1 MNIYIAE
8 MPFGDRLDISIAE
21 LHREAIENNELI
33 TESVSGFEGLKHTE
47 ETKRKM
53 SLAWDKRRKVGVS
66 KETRKK
72 QSEAAKGRPPV
83 SNETRKKISKAISGK
98 KNGMYGK
105 THHMK
110 GKKRIEVECN
120 HCGKVGGEGVMGR
133 WHFDNCKQKRT
144 EAASN

>member
-1 MNIYIAE
+1 MNIYIVDA
-8 MPFGDRLDISIAE
+8 PFGDRLDISIAE
-21 LHREAIENNELI
+21 LHREAVENNELI
-33 TESVSGFEGLKHTE
+33 TEGVSGFEGLKHTE
-47 ETKRKM
+47 ETKRRM

-72 QSEAAKGRPPV
+72 QSESAKNRV
-83 SNETRKKISKAISGK
+83 FSDETRKKISKANSGK

-133 WHFDNCKQKRT
+133 WHFGNCKRKRT